1 MGGKIL
7 YLCET
12 HFLITQTTLL
22 QGGFSLLGAS
32 LGGVI
37 GLSYYLSSKKSI
49 TKVVGYVPISV
60 LLVHSF
66 GRLGCFFSG
75 CCNGILGR
83 YSLYPIVIA
92 FYFIFF
98 IIGLALYKKK
108 YITTL
113 QQGLYYYI
121 FAIFSER
128 FLFDPCRFDSVKTT
142 YFLTYYQYL
151 GIIYLVLTFLI
162 IHYFTARDRK

>member
-1 MGGKIL
+1 M

-12 HFLITQTTLL
+12 HFFINETTLL

-32 LGGVI
+32 LGGVS
-37 GLSYYLSSKKSI
+37 GLSYYLSSHKSFPNLI
-49 TKVVGYVPISV
+49 GYIPISV

-66 GRLGCFFSG
+66 GRLGCFLSG
-75 CCNGILGR
+75 CCDGSLGG

-113 QQGLYYYI
+113 KSGLYYYI
-121 FAIFSER
+121 FAIFWER
-128 FLFDPCRFDSVKTT
+128 FLFDPCRFDSVKTA
-142 YFLTYYQYL
+142 YFLTYYQYV
-151 GIIYLVLTFLI
+151 GIIYLVAAFLI
-162 IHYFTARDRK
+162 IRYFMPPCNKKKP